1 VAAFPFFLLLIVA
14 TLLLILF
21 PEIATWLP
29 DTIRK

>member
-1 VAAFPFFLLLIVA
+1 LLIVA